1 MNYNYL
7 IAGACGFVVT
17 LLLIPPLRF
26 LSKRYGWLDRPG
38 AHKRHNT
45 PTSFAGGWA
54 VFVGF
59 WVAVLVA
66 GKLAP
71 EFAHD
76 LGIYLPGVFLAHLVI
91 FAGGVVDDFV
101 KLSAWIKLAVQ
112 ITAVIILISAGMRI
126 TTIYI
131 PFTGSYLLGDLSYP
145 ATVIWVLLIV
155 NAVNIVDGLNGLA
168 AGLSLATCVGLLYT
182 GLALHVTVI
191 VGISILL
198 AAVLLG
204 FLKFNFPRASVFL
217 GDSGSQSIGF
227 IFSVAAIYFPIK
239 SYTVVAMFVPL
250 LSLGLP
256 LLELAASFMRRLVT
270 GKSVVMPDY
279 GHLFHLLLR
288 RGFSK
293 SMTVLVFC
301 GVAMALQVFVFALFL
316 FDRRIVF
323 SILILFMLG
332 TAAWFLHVSRQ
343 EDS

>member
-1 MNYNYL
+1 MIYNYL
-7 IAGACGFVVT
+7 IAGACGLLVT
-17 LLLIPPLRF
+17 VLLIPPLRL
-26 LSKRYGWLDRPG
+26 LSRRFGWLDQPG
-38 AHKRHNT
+38 AHKRHST

-59 WVAVLVA
+59 WVAVLIA
-66 GKLAP
+66 RKLSP
-71 EFAHD
+71 GFSHD
-76 LGIYLPGVFLAHLVI
+76 LGSYLPGVFAAHLVI
-91 FAGGVVDDFV
+91 FTGGVVDDFV
-101 KLSAWIKLAVQ
+101 RLKAWLKLLIQ
-112 ITAVIILISAGMRI
+112 ITAVMILISTGLKI
-126 TTIYI
+126 TTIYV

-145 ATVIWVLLIV
+145 VTVIWVLLIV

-168 AGLSLATCVGLLYT
+168 AGLSLATCIGLLYT
-182 GLALHVTVI
+182 GLALNMTVL
-191 VGISILL
+191 VGIAILL
-198 AAVLLG
+198 SAVLIG
-204 FLKFNFPRASVFL
+204 FLKFNFPKASVFL

-227 IFSVAAIYFPIK
+227 IFSVAAIYCPIK

-256 LLELAASFMRRLVT
+256 LLELAASFTRRLVT
-270 GKSVVMPDY
+270 GRSVVKPDY

-293 SMTVLVFC
+293 NMTVLIFC

-343 EDS
+343 EDN